1 MTIKTFIRN
10 GSIMALVASLAVV
23 LLSLISFRM
32 SAAETNRPLE
42 SGEHVIT
49 LHDDGSQQGFYTKA
63 KTLRAALEQAKV
75 RLDPN
80 DRTEPSLDQ
89 ELVAS
94 SYEVNIYRARP
105 VIVRDNGSETKVI
118 SAYRTGEQI
127 AKHAGIALNDEDIS
141 TLTPSGDVVVEGAAE
156 VLTIDRA
163 LPFTFVFYG
172 QTSQS
177 YTQAKTVGEMLDQ
190 KKITLGKNDT
200 VEPSKDTPMTANM
213 TVKIWRN
220 GKQTMTQEEDVDFEI
235 EKVKDADREV
245 GFREV
250 KTPGEKGKKTVTYEI
265 IMENGVE
272 VSRKSINEIVT
283 KQPVKQVETVGSKSA
298 FSGDL
303 AGAFAALRQCESG
316 GNYAN
321 KRNPM
326 YRGAYQ
332 FGYGTWANY
341 GGYYDPADAPPEV
354 QDQAALELYQRRGWQ
369 PWPACTSKLG
379 LR

>member
-265 IMENGVE
+265 IMETGVE

>member
-105 VIVRDNGSETKVI
+105 VIVRDSGTETKVI
-118 SAYRTGEQI
+118 SPYRTGEQI
-127 AKHAGIALNDEDIS
+127 AKHAGIAMNDEDIS
-141 TLTPSGDVVVEGAAE
+141 TLAPSGDVVVEGAAE

>member
-105 VIVRDNGSETKVI
+105 VIVRDSGAETKVI

>member
-105 VIVRDNGSETKVI
+105 VIVRDSGTETKVI
-118 SAYRTGEQI
+118 SPYRTGEQI
-127 AKHAGIALNDEDIS
+127 AKHAGIAMNDEDIS
-141 TLTPSGDVVVEGAAE
+141 TLAPSKDVVVEGAAE

>member
-94 SYEVNIYRARP
+94 SYEVNIYRAGP
-105 VIVRDNGSETKVI
+105 VIVRDSGAETKVI

-141 TLTPSGDVVVEGAAE
+141 TLAPSKDVVVEGAAE

-200 VEPSKDTPMTANM
+200 VEPSKDTPMSANM
-213 TVKIWRN
+213 TVKLWRN